1 MLDMKNALEHLS
13 AQTAPSG
20 FEGPAARA
28 AAELLRPLMDEVSI
42 DRSGSVIGVHR
53 CGKPNAKRLLLDAH
67 IDEIGLMV
75 TGIEE
80 GFLRFRTL
88 GGVDP
93 RMLPDRELTILT
105 QPPIFGVVACLPPHV
120 LKPGDSK
127 KSIPIPE
134 LMVDIGMS
142 QEQAEQ
148 AVPIGTPMV
157 FRGGCTHLGDKL
169 MCGKAMDDRSC
180 FVTLLRAAELLGEA
194 PLDVDLYIVGSV
206 CEEFTA
212 VGAKTAV
219 FAIRPDWCVA
229 VDVTHGATPDG
240 QKDRT
245 FPLGGGPVI
254 GVGPNMTTWMTK
266 RMIAKAEEQK
276 LEYQLE
282 VMAGHTGTNGWH
294 MQISREGIATSVV
307 SVPLRYM
314 HSPIEVLDPED
325 MEHTAQLLAAFARDL
340 GKEAETPC

>member
-1 MLDMKNALEHLS
+1 MLDMRNALEYLS

-20 FEGPAARA
+20 FEGPAAKA
-28 AAELLRPLMDEVSI
+28 AAELLRPLVDEVSI
-42 DRSGSVIGVHR
+42 DRSGSVTGVRR
-53 CGKPNAKRLLLDAH
+53 CGKPHAKRLLLDAH

-93 RMLPDRELTILT
+93 RMLPDRELTVLT
-105 QPPIFGVVACLPPHV
+105 EPPVFGVVACLPPHV

-142 QEQAEQ
+142 QEQAER

-157 FRGGCTHLGDKL
+157 FRGSCAPLGDKL
-169 MCGKAMDDRSC
+169 LCGKAMDDRSC

-212 VGAKTAV
+212 VGAKAAA

-254 GVGPNMTTWMTK
+254 GVGPNMTTWMTR
-266 RMIAKAEEQK
+266 RMVAKAEE
-276 LEYQLE
+276 LGLDYQLE

-294 MQISREGIATSVV
+294 MQISREGVATSVV

-325 MEHTAQLLAAFARDL
+325 MEHTAQLLAAFARNL
-340 GKEAETPC
+340 GEEAETPC

>member
-1 MLDMKNALEHLS
+1 
-13 AQTAPSG
+13 
-20 FEGPAARA
+20 
-28 AAELLRPLMDEVSI
+28 
-42 DRSGSVIGVHR
+42 
-53 CGKPNAKRLLLDAH
+53 
-67 IDEIGLMV
+67 MV

-157 FRGGCTHLGDKL
+157 FRGGCTLLGDKL

-240 QKDRT
+240 PHLPPGRRAGDWGGAQYDHLDDQADDRQ
-245 FPLGGGPVI
+245 GGG
-254 GVGPNMTTWMTK
+254 T
-266 RMIAKAEEQK
+266 E
-276 LEYQLE
+276 
-282 VMAGHTGTNGWH
+282 AGISAGGHGGTH
-294 MQISREGIATSVV
+294 RHQR
-307 SVPLRYM
+307 
-314 HSPIEVLDPED
+314 
-325 MEHTAQLLAAFARDL
+325 LAYAN
-340 GKEAETPC
+340 

>member
-1 MLDMKNALEHLS
+1 MDMRNALERLS
-13 AQTAPSG
+13 AQAAPSG
-20 FEGPAARA
+20 FEGPAAQV

-42 DRSGSVIGVHR
+42 DRSGNVIGVRR

-75 TGIEE
+75 VGIEE
-80 GFLRFRTL
+80 GFLRFRTI

-120 LKPGDSK
+120 QKAGDSK
-127 KSIPIPE
+127 MSVPISE

-142 QEQAEQ
+142 QKQAEK

-157 FRGGCTHLGDKL
+157 FRGGCISLGDKQL
-169 MCGKAMDDRSC
+169 CGKAMDDRSC
-180 FVTLLRAAELLGEA
+180 FVTLLRVAELTQPA
-194 PLDVDLYIVGSV
+194 ALDVDLYLVGSV
-206 CEEFTA
+206 SEEFTCL
-212 VGAKTAV
+212 GAKTAA
-219 FAIRPDWCVA
+219 FAINPDWCVA

-245 FPLGGGPVI
+245 FPVGGGPAI
-254 GVGPNMTTWMTK
+254 GVGPNMTTWMTR
-266 RMIAKAEEQK
+266 RMIAKAEE
-276 LEYQLE
+276 LELDYQLE
-282 VMAGHTGTNGWH
+282 VMAGHTGTNGWP

-307 SVPLRYM
+307 SVPLKYM
-314 HSPIEVLDPED
+314 HSPVEVLNLED
-325 MEHTAQLLAAFARDL
+325 MEHTAQLLAAFVRNL
-340 GKEAETPC
+340 GEEAETPC

>member
-42 DRSGSVIGVHR
+42 DRSGSVIGVRR

-157 FRGGCTHLGDKL
+157 FRGGCTLLGDKL

-276 LEYQLE
+276 LDYQLE
-282 VMAGHTGTNGWH
+282 VMAGHTGTNG
-294 MQISREGIATSVV
+294 
-307 SVPLRYM
+307 
-314 HSPIEVLDPED
+314 
-325 MEHTAQLLAAFARDL
+325 
-340 GKEAETPC
+340 

>member
-1 MLDMKNALEHLS
+1 ML
-13 AQTAPSG
+13 
-20 FEGPAARA
+20 
-28 AAELLRPLMDEVSI
+28 
-42 DRSGSVIGVHR
+42 
-53 CGKPNAKRLLLDAH
+53 
-67 IDEIGLMV
+67 
-75 TGIEE
+75 
-80 GFLRFRTL
+80 
-88 GGVDP
+88 
-93 RMLPDRELTILT
+93 LPI
-105 QPPIFGVVACLPPHV
+105 
-120 LKPGDSK
+120 
-127 KSIPIPE
+127 
-134 LMVDIGMS
+134 
-142 QEQAEQ
+142 
-148 AVPIGTPMV
+148 
-157 FRGGCTHLGDKL
+157 
-169 MCGKAMDDRSC
+169 
-180 FVTLLRAAELLGEA
+180 
-194 PLDVDLYIVGSV
+194 LYIVGSV

>member
-157 FRGGCTHLGDKL
+157 FRGGCTLLGDKL

-194 PLDVDLYIVGSV
+194 PLDVDLYIV
-206 CEEFTA
+206 EFTA

-282 VMAGHTGTNGWH
+282 VMAGTNGWH